1 MLRTVFLSVCLFFA
15 VASATGGTCQLAPT
29 TSATATATATETA
42 TETVAVSNQCVTF
55 TVGSGTGC
63 AWMCGYCAAELGPN
77 YYFTDSVCTYST
89 GGCVGN
95 PITGKSY
102 TCCAAAATH

>member
-1 MLRTVFLSVCLFFA
+1 MLRTVFLSVCLFFV
-15 VASATGGTCQLAPT
+15 VANATGGTCQLAPT
-29 TSATATATATETA
+29 ATATA

-63 AWMCGYCAAELGPN
+63 AWMCGYCAAALGPN

-95 PITGKSY
+95 PVTGKSY
-102 TCCAAAATH
+102 TCCAAAAATH

>member
-1 MLRTVFLSVCLFFA
+1 MLRALLLSVCVLFA
-15 VASATGGTCQLAPT
+15 VAGASDSTCPLLPAP
-29 TSATATATATETA
+29 A

-63 AWMCGYCAAELGPN
+63 AWMCGYCAAALGPN

-95 PITGKSY
+95 PVTGKTY
-102 TCCAAAATH
+102 TCCAAAATP